1 MCDKTQASMET
12 INEFLKDNSYSDLQE
27 EMLSVNADDVNHINK
42 MFISLHPERPRLS
55 ILPQMKENQLW
66 TVQSSYLDFEGNMQ
80 HAKHKLI
87 VMIVSGPD
95 YLDSDTSFVRVCPIS
110 PFVEMSSEADCICDD
125 SSIIGFPFV
134 VETWNEQP
142 VLTEILDKYV
152 GDYNVLRNDKEDNPT
167 SLQKEFREI
176 EISNARFLNHSITAY
191 INEKERDN
199 IFAFSVD
206 LHYSE
211 VAKTVHMPILNV
223 KNPKLI
229 SLSDHEEYAQAARLN
244 NFFTENDSININD
257 SNLPFSIE
265 VRKRSGVYILT
276 IIPKVEI
283 VLTKDGQEIK
293 GMSNSERLVYSDLP
307 KGLYKIQSPLINEV
321 LTIRLK

>member
-1 MCDKTQASMET
+1 
-12 INEFLKDNSYSDLQE
+12 
-27 EMLSVNADDVNHINK
+27 
-42 MFISLHPERPRLS
+42 
-55 ILPQMKENQLW
+55 MKENQLW